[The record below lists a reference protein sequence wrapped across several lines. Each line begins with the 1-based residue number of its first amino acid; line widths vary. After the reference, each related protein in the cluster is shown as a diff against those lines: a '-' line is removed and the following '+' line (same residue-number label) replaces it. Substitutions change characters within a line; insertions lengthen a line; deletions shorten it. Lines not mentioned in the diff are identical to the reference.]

1 MKKFDV
7 IVIGG
12 GPGGYVCAI
21 RASQRGFKVAV
32 VEKENLGGVCLNWG
46 CIPTKSLLKNAEAV
60 ATAQQGDVF
69 GFTFDKSTFHAD
81 YGAAQKRSRQ
91 VSQKLADG
99 VGYLMKKNKIE
110 VIRGTAKFLNST
122 QISIAETK
130 ETIEAKNIVIAT
142 GSHANAI
149 PAAAPDGKLIIT
161 AREALTLTSLPQN
174 IIVVG
179 AGAIGMEFSSI
190 WNTYGAKVTV
200 VEMMDTVLPLED
212 VDVSRQVGKEY
223 VKAGIKICTKT
234 KVEKVEK
241 TAKGVRVTTDAGGK
255 KEINDYDLML
265 ICAGVKPNSEGL
277 GLEKAGVAVNE
288 RGYIKIDDQMRTSA
302 KNIYAIGDVTGKMP
316 LAHVASAQG
325 IIAADAMAKKPT
337 TPLVYANM
345 PRCTYGRPEAASVGL
360 TQKQA
365 KEQGYDVACGTFPFS
380 ANGKALGLGEAE
392 GFVKIVS
399 EKKYGQILGV
409 HMTGPHVT
417 ELLAGPTGL
426 ISLEATLEE
435 LSHIVHPHPTL
446 SEAIME
452 ASHVAE
458 GMGIHI

>member
-21 RASQRGFKVAV
+21 RASQRGLRAAV

-60 ATAQQGDVF
+60 ATAQMGDMF
-69 GFTFDKSTFHAD
+69 GFTFDKSTFRAD
-81 YGAAQKRSRQ
+81 YGAAQKRSRE
-91 VSQKLADG
+91 VSAKLVG
-99 VGYLMKKNKIE
+99 GIGYLMKKNKIE
-110 VIRGTAKFLNST
+110 VIKGSAKFINAT
-122 QISIAETK
+122 QLSIAETK
-130 ETIEAKNIVIAT
+130 ETIEGKHIVIAT
-142 GSHANAI
+142 GSHANTI
-149 PAAAPDGKLIIT
+149 PAAAPDGKVIIT
-161 AREALTLTSLPQN
+161 AREALTLTSLPKN

-212 VDVSRQVGKEY
+212 ADVSRQVGKEY
-223 VKAGIKICTKT
+223 AKAGIKICTKT

-241 TAKGVRVTTDAGGK
+241 TAKGVRVTTEAAGK

-265 ICAGVKPNSEGL
+265 LCAGVKPNSEGL

-288 RGYIKIDDQMRTSA
+288 RGYIKIHDQMRTSA

-325 IIAADAMAKKPT
+325 IIAADAMAGRAHRAPGVCQHA
-337 TPLVYANM
+337 PLHLRP
-345 PRCTYGRPEAASVGL
+345 PRGGQRGPYPKAGQGAGL
-360 TQKQA
+360 
-365 KEQGYDVACGTFPFS
+365 
-380 ANGKALGLGEAE
+380 
-392 GFVKIVS
+392 
-399 EKKYGQILGV
+399 
-409 HMTGPHVT
+409 
-417 ELLAGPTGL
+417 
-426 ISLEATLEE
+426 
-435 LSHIVHPHPTL
+435 
-446 SEAIME
+446 
-452 ASHVAE
+452 
-458 GMGIHI
+458 

>member
-21 RASQRGFKVAV
+21 RASQLGFAVAV

-60 ATAQQGDVF
+60 ATAQQGDLF
-69 GFTFDKSTFHAD
+69 GFTFDKSTFRAD
-81 YGAAQKRSRQ
+81 YGAAQRRSRE
-91 VSQKLADG
+91 VSQKLSG
-99 VGYLMKKNKIE
+99 GIGYLMKKNKIE
-110 VIRGTAKFLNST
+110 VIRGTAKFLSAT
-122 QISIAETK
+122 KLSIAETG
-130 ETIEAKNIVIAT
+130 ETIEGKNIVIAT

-149 PAAAPDGKLIIT
+149 PCAAPDGKAIIT
-161 AREALTLTSLPQN
+161 AREALELTSLPQN

-179 AGAIGMEFSSI
+179 AGAIGMEFSNI
-190 WNTYGAKVTV
+190 WNAYGAKVTV

-212 VDVSRQVGKEY
+212 ADVSRQVGREY
-223 VKAGIKICTKT
+223 EKAGIKICTKT

-241 TAKGVRVTTDAGGK
+241 TAKGVCVTTEAGGK
-255 KEINDYDLML
+255 KETCGYDLML
-265 ICAGVKPNSEGL
+265 LCAGVSPNSGGL
-277 GLEKAGVAVNE
+277 GLEKAGVRVTA
-288 RGYIKIDDQMRTSA
+288 RGHIEVDGQMRTSA
-302 KNIYAIGDVTGKMP
+302 KNVYAIGDVTGKMP

-325 IIAADAMAKKPT
+325 ILAAEAMAGKPT

-360 TQKQA
+360 TEKQA
-365 KEQGYDVACGTFPFS
+365 REQGYDVKCGTFPFS
-380 ANGKALGLGEAE
+380 ANGKALGLGETE

-399 EKKYGQILGV
+399 ERKYDQILGV

-426 ISLEATLEE
+426 IALEATLDE
-435 LSHIVHPHPTL
+435 LSRIVHPHPTL

-452 ASHVAE
+452 AAHAAG